1 MKIIMNRLRLIIL
14 FGMWLCFNPISSGNS
29 KLKIIYSDAS
39 IETVFD
45 ITPQFFNEGM
55 LKGSLDSIIVDSGSL
70 CVEFLNKINA
80 LKEINDEHRSID
92 VRGKIIFYQNDQV
105 YDVCYLDM
113 FYVFH
118 KGRLYKID
126 EGLKKMVNT
135 AIRKRR
141 KKSYM
146 F

>member
-1 MKIIMNRLRLIIL
+1 M
-14 FGMWLCFNPISSGNS
+14 
-29 KLKIIYSDAS
+29 
-39 IETVFD
+39 ETVFD
-45 ITPQFFNEGM
+45 ITPQFFNQGM
-55 LKGSLDSIIVDSGSL
+55 LKGFLDSIIVNSDSVG
-70 CVEFLNKINA
+70 VEFLNKINA
-80 LKEINDEHRSID
+80 LKEINGDYTSID

-105 YDVCYLDM
+105 YDVCYLGR

-126 EGLKKMVNT
+126 EELKKMVNT
-135 AIRKRR
+135 AIKKRR

>member
-1 MKIIMNRLRLIIL
+1 MNRLRLIIL
-14 FGMWLCFNPISSGNS
+14 FGMWLCFNTISSGNS

-55 LKGSLDSIIVDSGSL
+55 LKGSLDSIIVDSESL
-70 CVEFLNKINA
+70 SVEFLNKINA